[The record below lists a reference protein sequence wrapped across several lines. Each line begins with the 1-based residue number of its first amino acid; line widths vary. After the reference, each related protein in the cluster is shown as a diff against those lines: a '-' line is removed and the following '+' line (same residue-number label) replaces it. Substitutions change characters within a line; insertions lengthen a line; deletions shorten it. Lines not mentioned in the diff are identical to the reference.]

1 MEQKRT
7 LWIIAAAGVF
17 LLVVVGAAL
26 ILYSPSLHRSQSQ
39 IAFNPNDG
47 WVTPAPTTQV
57 ERAEIPA
64 NPFERPEATPPEMQ
78 GRPDF
83 SGDLPGTVDG
93 IPQTQYQTS
102 TNLPGNPYQGGSQ
115 TIQSENVTVISDNAT
130 VVGTGTTTIDL
141 NTLKSASSAVSAQNS
156 ATAAQIAQTQT
167 SQAVQ
172 ESQKVYNYE
181 NTSSVSAAKSSAS
194 TKASTSSKSSAK
206 ASTAKASTKSTTK
219 ASTAKTSAK
228 ASTTKVADKF
238 WVQVASYANKKSADD
253 AREVLESSKLPC
265 EVLTYTDSKGKLFYR
280 VRVGSYT
287 TESEAKYWMTRIQA
301 IDQFAKSGCYV
312 VNSSAKAVK

>member
-47 WVTPAPTTQV
+47 WVTPAPSSSQAPSRADIPV
-57 ERAEIPA
+57 NPFDRAETKAPD
-64 NPFERPEATPPEMQ
+64 MQ
-78 GRPDF
+78 NIPDF
-83 SGDLPGTVDG
+83 SGDTPSAVDG
-93 IPQTQYQTS
+93 IPQTQYQIS
-102 TNLPGNPYQGGSQ
+102 PFAGQNYPQGRQ

-141 NTLKSASSAVSAQNS
+141 NTLKGTSPAVSAKNEATASQIAQSQAASAQAAEKRYNYEETTVKPAAKTTASSASSAKKAPAKAA
-156 ATAAQIAQTQT
+156 ATKTPAKPAP
-167 SQAVQ
+167 
-172 ESQKVYNYE
+172 K
-181 NTSSVSAAKSSAS
+181 AAK
-194 TKASTSSKSSAK
+194 
-206 ASTAKASTKSTTK
+206 
-219 ASTAKTSAK
+219 
-228 ASTTKVADKF
+228 VPDKF

-253 AREVLESSKLPC
+253 AREILESSKLPC

>member
-47 WVTPAPTTQV
+47 WVTPAPASSAS
-57 ERAEIPA
+57 RADIPA
-64 NPFERPEATPPEMQ
+64 NPFERADAKAPELQ
-78 GRPDF
+78 QVPDF
-83 SGDLPGTVDG
+83 SGDVPASIDG

-102 TNLPGNPYQGGSQ
+102 PFAGSNYAPVRQ

-141 NTLKSASSAVSAQNS
+141 NSLKGSSPAVSAQN
-156 ATAAQIAQTQT
+156 ATTASQIAQ
-167 SQAVQ
+167 SQAAASAQ
-172 ESQKVYNYE
+172 NTEKRYNYE
-181 NTSSVSAAKSSAS
+181 EPAKPAAKTTTTS
-194 TKASTSSKSSAK
+194 TATVKKAPAK
-206 ASTAKASTKSTTK
+206 AATTAKAP
-219 ASTAKTSAK
+219 AK
-228 ASTTKVADKF
+228 AAPKAAKVPDNF

-253 AREVLESSKLPC
+253 AREILESSKLPC